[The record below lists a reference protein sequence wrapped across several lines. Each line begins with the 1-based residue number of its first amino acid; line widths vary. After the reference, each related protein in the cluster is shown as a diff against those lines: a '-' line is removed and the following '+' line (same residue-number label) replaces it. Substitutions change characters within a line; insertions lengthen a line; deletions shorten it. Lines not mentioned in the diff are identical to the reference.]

1 MSHKP
6 YVLGAIFAR
15 GGSKGVPRKNIR
27 PLASKPLIYYA
38 IQRALA
44 SKWISRLVVSTDDEE
59 IATIAQQYG
68 AEVPFM
74 RPAELAAD
82 DSPEL
87 LSWRHLIQTLQTD
100 PGSSKIEAMCSV
112 PCTAPLGLASTVDA
126 AIERLFSIDADV
138 VVTVRKTPRNPYFG
152 SVTLDEKS
160 WAKKLL
166 TPPGGALRRQ
176 DVPAVYEI
184 IPVAYAVRPSF
195 VLRHTALFDG
205 KVQAVELC
213 QDDEGVD
220 IDTEFDF
227 NYAEFLLSR
236 RTKES

>member
-27 PLASKPLIYYA
+27 KLAGKPLIYYA

-44 SKWISRLVVSTDDEE
+44 SKWIDRLVVSTDDEE
-59 IATIAQQYG
+59 IAAVARQYG

-87 LSWRHLIQTLQTD
+87 LSWRHLIQTLQAEPET
-100 PGSSKIEAMCSV
+100 PKIDAMCSA
-112 PCTAPLGLASTVDA
+112 PCTAPLGLTRTVDA
-126 AIERLFSIDADV
+126 AIERLISSEADV
-138 VVTVRKTPRNPYFG
+138 VVTVRHALRNPYFG
-152 SVTLDEKS
+152 SITLDKEG

-195 VLRHTALFDG
+195 VLENTTLFNG
-205 KVQAVELC
+205 KVQAVELSEAN
-213 QDDEGVD
+213 EGVD
-220 IDTEFDF
+220 IDTELDFDF
-227 NYAEFLLSR
+227 AEFLLTR
-236 RTKES
+236 RPNKA